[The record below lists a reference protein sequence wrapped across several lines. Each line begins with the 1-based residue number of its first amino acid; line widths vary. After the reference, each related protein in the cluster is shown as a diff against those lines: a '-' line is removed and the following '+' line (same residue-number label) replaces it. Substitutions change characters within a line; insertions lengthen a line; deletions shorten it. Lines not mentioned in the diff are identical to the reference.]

1 MNTPKEHYRGNLP
14 HFQQP
19 GQWYFITCTLA
30 GAIPKNVQLSI
41 SENFRNASE
50 RYHQIKS
57 KIPSEKEIKP
67 IKQEYYEAR
76 KKYFRAQEHILHNSS
91 ASMINLVESKNL
103 KIIEDALRFWEGK
116 RLHNHAW
123 CIMPNHFHWVV
134 SLFKNDE
141 NKKPVYLQ
149 DITHSIKRFTA
160 RQINKNE
167 NKEGQFWIHESFET
181 TIRNDQH
188 FVNVVDYT
196 LNNPVKA
203 GFVDDWRKWHG
214 SYLEPD
220 LIFNNVFS
228 DEFHEGVD
236 EIKI

>member
-19 GQWYFITCTLA
+19 GQWYFITCSLT

-50 RYHQIKS
+50 RFHLIKS
-57 KIPSEKEIKP
+57 KKPSEKEVKP
-67 IKQEYYEAR
+67 IQQEYYEAR
-76 KKYFRAQEHILHNSS
+76 KQYFRAQEHILHSS
-91 ASMINLVESKNL
+91 SVSMINLVESKNL
-103 KIIEDALRFWEGK
+103 KVIEDALRFWEGK

-123 CIMPNHFHWVV
+123 CIMSNHFHWVV
-134 SLFKNDE
+134 SLYKNDE
-141 NKKPVYLQ
+141 TGNPVYLQ

-167 NKEGQFWIHESFET
+167 NHEGQFWMHESFET

-188 FVNVVDYT
+188 FSNVVDYT

-203 GFVDDWRKWHG
+203 GFVDDWRKWPG

-220 LIFNNVFS
+220 SFI
-228 DEFHEGVD
+228 
-236 EIKI
+236 IKV